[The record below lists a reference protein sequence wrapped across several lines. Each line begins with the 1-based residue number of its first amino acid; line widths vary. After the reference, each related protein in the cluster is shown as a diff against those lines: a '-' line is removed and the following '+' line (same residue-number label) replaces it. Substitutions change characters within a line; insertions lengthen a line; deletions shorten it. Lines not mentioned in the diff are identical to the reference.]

1 MFGIDMSEKSPK
13 VALFGELLMRL
24 ETERQLRFV
33 QANSFEVGYTG
44 GEANAGV
51 VLSRFG
57 AEAHL
62 VSAVPDNDL
71 GLACLNHMNRFGL
84 DVSGVQKRGSRLGL
98 FFLET
103 GAGHRSTQVVYDRAG
118 SSFATLRPGDI
129 AWQDVLAGKD
139 WFHFTGTA
147 PALSPELAAL
157 TLEGCRVANELGITV
172 SCDINYR
179 SALWSIEKAREVM
192 SPIVKRVDVLVA
204 NEEHARLILGAPE
217 ASPEVPDV
225 FDARR
230 YDPITRYLRSE
241 YQLKATALT
250 IRAGDTADETTIAAV
265 LDDGQCPASSRK
277 YTICPLDRIGGGD
290 AFTGAL
296 IYAML
301 KKRSSQEVVDL
312 AVAASCLKHAV
323 RGDFCHVSLA
333 ETESLARCGPDGR
346 VRR

>member
-1 MFGIDMSEKSPK
+1 MSENSRK

-57 AEAHL
+57 VEAHL
-62 VSAVPDNDL
+62 VSAVPDNEL
-71 GLACLNHMNRFGL
+71 GLACTNHMRRYGL
-84 DVSGVQKRGSRLGL
+84 NVSGVQKRGSRLGL

-103 GAGHRSTQVVYDRAG
+103 GAAQRSTQVVYDRAG
-118 SSFATLRPGDI
+118 SSFASLKPGDI
-129 AWQDVLAGKD
+129 PWREVLAGKD

-147 PALSPELAAL
+147 PALSAASAAL
-157 TLEGCRVANELGITV
+157 TLEGCRVANELGVTV
-172 SCDINYR
+172 SCDVNYR

-192 SPIVKRVDVLVA
+192 SQIVKHVDVLVA

-217 ASPEVPDV
+217 AAAEFADV

-230 YDPITRYLRSE
+230 YDPIMRYLRSE
-241 YQLKATALT
+241 YGLKATALT
-250 IRAGDTADETTIAAV
+250 IRAGDTADETTIGAV
-265 LDDGQCPASSRK
+265 FHDGQQSVGSRK
-277 YTICPLDRIGGGD
+277 YTIRPLDRIGGGD
-290 AFTGAL
+290 AFAGAL
-296 IYAML
+296 IYGL
-301 KKRSSQEVVDL
+301 LQSRSSQEVVDL

-323 RGDFCHVSLA
+323 RGDFGHFSLA